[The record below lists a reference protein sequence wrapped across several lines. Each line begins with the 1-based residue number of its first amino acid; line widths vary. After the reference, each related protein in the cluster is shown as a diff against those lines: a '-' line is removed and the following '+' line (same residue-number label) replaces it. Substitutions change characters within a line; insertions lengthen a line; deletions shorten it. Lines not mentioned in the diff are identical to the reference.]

1 MHQIAYLE
9 SEVLSASP
17 IRLIEL
23 LYRGAIDAT
32 AAAKVAAE
40 QGNALER
47 SRHLSRAHAIL
58 VELSRS
64 LDHTVGGQLSRDLV
78 ELYDYMQRQLTH
90 ANLSQEIQP
99 ISDVYSVLTN
109 LLEAWQQVSSVASG
123 APSRQNIGGYYGAGQ
138 IGSVDLEVPRVN
150 SLG

>member
-1 MHQIAYLE
+1 MHQLAYLE

-17 IRLIEL
+17 IRLVEL
-23 LYRGAIDAT
+23 LYRGAIDA
-32 AAAKVAAE
+32 AVAAKAAAE

-47 SRHLSRAHAIL
+47 SRHLSRSHAIL

-64 LDHTVGGQLSRDLV
+64 LDHSVGGQLSRDLV

-90 ANLSQEIQP
+90 ANLSQEVQP
-99 ISDVYSVLTN
+99 LSEVISVLTN
-109 LLEAWQQVSSVASG
+109 LLEAWQQVSSTSA
-123 APSRQNIGGYYGAGQ
+123 APTSRQMGGYYGASQ
-138 IGSVDLEVPRVN
+138 LGSVDLEAPRVN

>member
-32 AAAKVAAE
+32 TAAKIAAE

-47 SRHLSRAHAIL
+47 SRHLSRSHAIL

-64 LDHTVGGQLSRDLV
+64 LDHSVGGQLSRDLV

-90 ANLSQEIQP
+90 ANLSQQIQP
-99 ISDVYSVLTN
+99 IEDVHAVLTN
-109 LLEAWQQVSSVASG
+109 LLEAWQQVSSVTAPPPGKAMSG
-123 APSRQNIGGYYGAGQ
+123 YNGIGQAGG
-138 IGSVDLEVPRVN
+138 IDAEVSRVN

>member
-1 MHQIAYLE
+1 MHQSAYLE

-17 IRLIEL
+17 IRLVEL

-40 QGNALER
+40 HGNLLDR
-47 SRHLSRAHAIL
+47 SRHLSRSHAIL
-58 VELSRS
+58 VELSHS
-64 LDHTVGGQLSRDLV
+64 LDHSVGGQLSRDLV

-99 ISDVYSVLTN
+99 INEVLAVLTN
-109 LLEAWQQVSSVASG
+109 LLEAWQEVSSTSA
-123 APSRQNIGGYYGAGQ
+123 APVGRQMSGYYGAGQ
-138 IGSVDLEVPRVN
+138 VGGIDIEVPRIN